1 MRYNYQART
10 IEGELRVGVV
20 EASSREAAL
29 SLLQKMGLYVTYLEV
44 ESVPIYTQK
53 ISFLRRITSKDIVLF
68 TRQLSIMVGG
78 ELPLVEALGT
88 LANQTSNPD
97 LREIA
102 FKLTKD
108 VEGGSTLSEALSR
121 HPKVFSVFFVAMVKA
136 GETVGKLASTLS
148 YLADHLER
156 QHNLKSKIQG
166 ALIYPG
172 FVLFVALAV
181 CFLIAFFIVPQLEG
195 IISEAGIQFPFITRL
210 IIKIALFLR
219 KHAILLFLL
228 FILFCFLL
236 SRYYRTKE
244 GKYFIDSL
252 LIKLPVIG
260 NILKNLYIAQFAEIL
275 FTLLVGG
282 VAIAKALQ
290 LTGETIANK
299 IYKEAIFSTMESVK
313 KGTLISDALF
323 QFPQIFPLVVVQMIS
338 AGEKTG
344 TLDTTLKNMAN
355 FYQKEAERTIESA
368 LTLLEPLLILFLGLI
383 VGGIVLSI
391 IIPLYRVITIGA
403 GL

>member
-44 ESVPIYTQK
+44 ESVPIYAQK

-172 FVLFVALAV
+172 LVLFVALAV

-219 KHAILLFLL
+219 KYAILLFLL

-260 NILKNLYIAQFAEIL
+260 NILKNLYIAQFAENL
-275 FTLLVGG
+275 STLLAGG

-344 TLDTTLKNMAN
+344 TLDTTLKNVAN